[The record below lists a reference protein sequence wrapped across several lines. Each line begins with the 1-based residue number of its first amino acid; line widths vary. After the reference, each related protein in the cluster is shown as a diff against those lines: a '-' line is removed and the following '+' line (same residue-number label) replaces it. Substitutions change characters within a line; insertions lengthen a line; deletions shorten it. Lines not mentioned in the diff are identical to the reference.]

1 MQQVELTNH
10 QELLERIHAL
20 RIEKLEKESVLKE
33 IIKETIDSFDQ
44 MKLIKGYIQEIAS
57 DNEIK
62 SNLTKIG
69 VNIGVKFLL
78 KKFFSPKENESQEEP
93 SGYLVQ
99 LKRSLIQNAAPKVAV
114 GIQNFLEHRNR
125 QNTGV

>member
-1 MQQVELTNH
+1 MQHVELLNH
-10 QELLERIHAL
+10 EELLERINVL
-20 RIEKLEKESVLKE
+20 RIEKLEREIALKATLKE
-33 IIKETIDSFDQ
+33 AIDSFDQ
-44 MKLIKGYIQEIAS
+44 MKVIKGYIQEIAS

-62 SNLTKIG
+62 SNLAKIG

-78 KKFFSPKENESQEEP
+78 KKFFSSNENESQEES

-99 LKRSLIQNAAPKVAV
+99 LRRSLIKNAAPKVAL

-125 QNTGV
+125 QNTGA

>member
-1 MQQVELTNH
+1 MQHVELLNH
-10 QELLERIHAL
+10 EELLERINVL
-20 RIEKLEKESVLKE
+20 RIEKLEREIALKATLKE
-33 IIKETIDSFDQ
+33 AIDSFDQ
-44 MKLIKGYIQEIAS
+44 MKVIKGYIQEIAS

-62 SNLTKIG
+62 SNLAKIG

-78 KKFFSPKENESQEEP
+78 KKFFSPNENESQEES

-99 LKRSLIQNAAPKVAV
+99 LRRSLIQNAAPKVAL

-125 QNTGV
+125 QNTGA